1 MVEMFVQSH
10 NGEIHLLPAMPS
22 ILATGSVRGI
32 RARGGFT
39 IDISWEDGV
48 LKEATLTAPVAA
60 ATGVVR
66 LKSSLKTFKV
76 TLPQGGFKKLAAK
89 DFA

>member
-39 IDISWEDGV
+39 VDISWENGA
-48 LKEATLTAPVAA
+48 LKEATL
-60 ATGVVR
+60 
-66 LKSSLKTFKV
+66 
-76 TLPQGGFKKLAAK
+76 
-89 DFA
+89 